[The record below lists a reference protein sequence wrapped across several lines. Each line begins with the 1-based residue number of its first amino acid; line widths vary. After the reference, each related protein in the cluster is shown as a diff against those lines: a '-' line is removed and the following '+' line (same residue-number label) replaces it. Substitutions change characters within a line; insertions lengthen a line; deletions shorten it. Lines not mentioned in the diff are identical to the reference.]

1 MYYLSVKD
9 VSNKLGLDQ
18 PTVQKMCEKG
28 KFHNAYQTDN
38 GDWLISEDNF
48 VTTKEQDEKADEILR
63 QIDIKNNEADVGY
76 IDITKVADYFDV
88 SLKKVIEWIE
98 QGRLS
103 GKKIEGDY
111 KVPLEEFEFLKSK
124 RENDTTEEVIKERL
138 GSDYDD
144 WEIEIDE

>member
-48 VTTKEQDEKADEILR
+48 VTTK
-63 QIDIKNNEADVGY
+63 
-76 IDITKVADYFDV
+76 
-88 SLKKVIEWIE
+88 
-98 QGRLS
+98 
-103 GKKIEGDY
+103 
-111 KVPLEEFEFLKSK
+111 
-124 RENDTTEEVIKERL
+124 
-138 GSDYDD
+138 
-144 WEIEIDE
+144 